1 MSLRIRTDAAGAVAP
16 RPGAQGTRLDAVLR
30 AGQQTQANRL
40 VRDWRMD
47 RYDTAPGNDSDFDRN
62 LFRMAR
68 SKTTPKNPVRVL
80 IDVRHSFSTRQP
92 TGPISHDVVL
102 RFVPGAAADVSESN
116 ELTDA
121 REAVIDAIK
130 KLQKTYKPVQS
141 FNAQS
146 SIFMTDK
153 DPSHVR
159 PLMLNADT
167 PEKSS
172 KHLAA
177 EFAQDLVSKLK
188 DLKAY
193 HRFVA
198 MEPDPELVP
207 AAEPEVDFG
216 GL

>member
-16 RPGAQGTRLDAVLR
+16 RPGGTRLDAVLR
-30 AGQQTQANRL
+30 AGQQTQANSA
-40 VRDWRMD
+40 VRNWRMD
-47 RYDTAPGNDSDFDRN
+47 RYDTAPGNDSGFDRN

-80 IDVRHSFSTRQP
+80 IDVRHHASIREP

-159 PLMLNADT
+159 PLMLDADT

-207 AAEPEVDFG
+207 AAEPEVNFS